1 MSEPDMTQ
9 ADRYRER
16 AGRYETDRLQLAQRS
31 RYLSYARLT
40 VFLAAAASILSVFPG
55 PVSYTTLRVSVGV
68 AGLLVF
74 FALVYWHSRIES
86 RERHLVALVRV
97 NSDAA
102 ARVCRDWSALAPGGM
117 EGPGATHP
125 YADDLDL
132 FGRASVFQLLGW
144 TGTDAGRSALAAWLA
159 DGAAPETIRERQQAV
174 EELGPLERE
183 REAFA
188 AQGRLVEPARQ
199 ALDELFVW
207 AETGPWFAKSVW
219 AVWAVRLLG
228 VLIVGLIA
236 AHIAGVIDRPFW
248 LWPLGVSVVL
258 MAAFGKRTA
267 QTFARV
273 FSRFGMVRHHVEL
286 FAQMADPSF
295 SSPLLRQLQAELR
308 ASGTTAAREMDRLSR
323 IAQLADLR
331 LVTLIHPV
339 ITLATL
345 WDFHVL
351 VALER
356 WQAETAPHLR
366 RWYAALGQFD
376 ALAAMASLRH
386 DNPSWAFPE
395 IDQSC
400 ALFEAEQLG
409 HPLIA
414 GDHRVANDVTVG
426 PTGSFLMVTGSNM
439 SGKSTLL
446 RAIGVNVVLAQAGAP
461 VCAERLRMPPLR
473 LCTSIRVQDSLE
485 AGVSYFMAALQRLK
499 LVVETAR
506 SVRDE
511 EPRLL
516 YLLDEVLQGTNT
528 AERQVAVRRVLR
540 HLLDRRTIGV
550 VTTHDLELADC
561 DELAAAC
568 QAVHFTEGVER
579 HDEGVRLV
587 FDYRLRPGVATSKN
601 ALKLLQSVGLDG

>member
-1 MSEPDMTQ
+1 MSEPDKNQ

-16 AGRYETDRLQLAQRS
+16 AGQYEAARLKLAQRS

-40 VFLAAAASILSVFPG
+40 VFLTAAASMLSVLPG
-55 PVSYTTLRVSVGV
+55 PVSHAVLRVSAGV
-68 AGLLVF
+68 AGLFAF

-86 RERHLVALVRV
+86 RERRLGALARV
-97 NSDAA
+97 NADAA
-102 ARVCRDWSALAPGGM
+102 ARVCREWSALAPGGIDS
-117 EGPGATHP
+117 PGAAHP

-144 TGTDAGRSALAAWLA
+144 TGTDAGRSTLAAWIA
-159 DGAAPETIRERQQAV
+159 NAASPQAIRERQRAV
-174 EELGPLERE
+174 GELAPLERE

-188 AQGRLVEPARQ
+188 AQGHLVEPARE
-199 ALDELFVW
+199 ALEDLFVW
-207 AETGPWFAKSVW
+207 AETDPWFANRRW
-219 AVWAVRLLG
+219 AVWAVRLLAL
-228 VLIVGLIA
+228 LILSLIA
-236 AHIAGVIDRPFW
+236 AHIGGLIDRPLW
-248 LWPLGVSVVL
+248 LWPLAVSGAL
-258 MAAFGKRTA
+258 MAVFGKRTA

-273 FSRFGMVRHHVEL
+273 FSRFGMVRHHAEL
-286 FAQMADPSF
+286 FAQMADTPC

-308 ASGTTAAREMDRLSR
+308 ASGTTAAREMARLSQ
-323 IAQLADLR
+323 IGQLADLR
-331 LVTLIHPV
+331 LVALFHPV
-339 ITLATL
+339 ITLITL

-351 VALER
+351 TALEQ
-356 WQAETAPHLR
+356 WQTETAPHLR

-376 ALAAMASLRH
+376 ALAALASLRH

-395 IDQSC
+395 IDESC
-400 ALFEAEQLG
+400 AVFEAEQLG

-426 PTGSFLMVTGSNM
+426 PPGGLLMVTGSNM

-473 LCTSIRVQDSLE
+473 LCTSMRVQDSLE

-499 LVVETAR
+499 LVVDTAR
-506 SVRDE
+506 SGRDG

-540 HLLDRRTIGV
+540 HLLDLRTIGV

-561 DELAAAC
+561 AELEAAC
-568 QAVHFTEGVER
+568 HAVHFSEGVER

-587 FDYRLRPGVATSKN
+587 FDYQLRPGVATSRN
-601 ALKLLQSVGLDG
+601 ALKLLQSVGLDE